1 MKRLV
6 KILLILNLILPFKCT
21 IDGGWSISMSN
32 AHCQLYGWLMHI
44 FGAFINEIIF
54 HKLNEFSG
62 RMISIEARLT
72 ICHRHS
78 EEDDRFIFSW
88 LRKMETKL
96 MAE

>member
-1 MKRLV
+1 MKSLV

-32 AHCQLYGWLMHI
+32 AHCQLYGWLMH
-44 FGAFINEIIF
+44 NEIIF

>member
-1 MKRLV
+1 MKWIYLGSCWCLKSLV
-6 KILLILNLILPFKCT
+6 EILLILNLILPFKCT

-62 RMISIEARLT
+62 RMISI
-72 ICHRHS
+72 
-78 EEDDRFIFSW
+78 
-88 LRKMETKL
+88 
-96 MAE
+96 